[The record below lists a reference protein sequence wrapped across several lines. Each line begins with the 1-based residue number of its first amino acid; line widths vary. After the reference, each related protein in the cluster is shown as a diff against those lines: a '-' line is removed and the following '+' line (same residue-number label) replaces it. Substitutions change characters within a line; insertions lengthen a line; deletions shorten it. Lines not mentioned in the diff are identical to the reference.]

1 MRREENMDII
11 IIATVLWIFLGA
23 AFVLGAMV

>member
-11 IIATVLWIFLGA
+11 IVAVVLWIFLGA
-23 AFVLGAMV
+23 AFVFGAMV